1 MWNLLVNYGLILTA
15 GASAANVTDF
25 EGLCELMV
33 LEQFYSIKSIP
44 LRVATY
50 VSEQKA
56 NTALKAAEP
65 GWLWR
70 SLWCST

>member
-1 MWNLLVNYGLILTA
+1 MWNMLVSYGLILTA

-33 LEQFYSIKSIP
+33 LEQFYSINSIP
-44 LRVATY
+44 LQAATY
-50 VSEQKA
+50 VGEQKA
-56 NTALKAAEP
+56 NTVLKAAEP
-65 GWLWR
+65 GCLWR